1 MNAKQ
6 YEKFKQRIDSLV
18 GAIDSLAEDIEEAGG
33 FLTESMEE
41 EYKDNIESAVI
52 HLQEVIENLEADEA
66 MSRLKDK
73 KEDKEEEDNE

>member
-1 MNAKQ
+1 MNAKE

-73 KEDKEEEDNE
+73 KQGKREEEEE